1 MRIAVY
7 PGSFDPIT
15 MGHIDIIKRASVMF
29 DKLIICVMANAKKTP
44 VCTPEERVELIKRA
58 TAGIENIE
66 VTSYGGLLADFA
78 RQQGAGFIVRGLRAL
93 SDFEYEFQMALT
105 NRKLS
110 PEVETIFMMPQEE
123 YSYVTASMVREIAH
137 YAGDVSPFVPPAV
150 MPHVRAY
157 IARLKERPAR

>member
-29 DKLIICVMANAKKTP
+29 DKLIICVMSNAKKTP
-44 VCTPEERVELIKRA
+44 VFTPEERVELIRRA
-58 TAGIENIE
+58 TVGIDNIE

-78 RQQGAGFIVRGLRAL
+78 RERGAGFIVRGLRAL

-105 NRKLS
+105 NRKLYPDADTVFLTTS
-110 PEVETIFMMPQEE
+110 AEYMYLSSSIVKEVIRNGGFVRDALPEQ
-123 YSYVTASMVREIAH
+123 IAD
-137 YAGDVSPFVPPAV
+137 DVVQKIRS
-150 MPHVRAY
+150 
-157 IARLKERPAR
+157 

>member
-29 DKLIICVMANAKKTP
+29 DKLIICVMSNAKKTP
-44 VCTPEERVELIKRA
+44 LFTPEERVDLIKRA
-58 TAGIENIE
+58 TAGVENIE
-66 VTSYGGLLADFA
+66 VTSFGGLLADFA

-105 NRKLS
+105 NRKLYPDADTVFLTTS
-110 PEVETIFMMPQEE
+110 AEYMYLSSSIVKEVIRNGGFVRDALPEQ
-123 YSYVTASMVREIAH
+123 IAD
-137 YAGDVSPFVPPAV
+137 DVVKKIRS
-150 MPHVRAY
+150 
-157 IARLKERPAR
+157 

>member
-1 MRIAVY
+1 MRTAVY

-29 DKLIICVMANAKKTP
+29 DKLIICVMSNAKKTP
-44 VCTPEERVELIKRA
+44 LFTPEERVELIRRA
-58 TAGIENIE
+58 TEGIPNIE

-105 NRKLS
+105 NRKLYPDADTVFLTTS
-110 PEVETIFMMPQEE
+110 AEYMYLSSSIVKEVIRNGGFVRDALPEQ
-123 YSYVTASMVREIAH
+123 IAD
-137 YAGDVSPFVPPAV
+137 DVVKKI
-150 MPHVRAY
+150 RA
-157 IARLKERPAR
+157 

>member
-29 DKLIICVMANAKKTP
+29 DKLIICVMSNAKKTP
-44 VCTPEERVELIKRA
+44 VFTPDERVELIRRA
-58 TAGIENIE
+58 TAGIANIE

-78 RQQGAGFIVRGLRAL
+78 RERGAGFIVRGLRAL

-105 NRKLS
+105 NRKLYPDADTVFLTTS
-110 PEVETIFMMPQEE
+110 AEYMYLSSSIVKEVIRNGGFVRDALPEQIADDV
-123 YSYVTASMVREIAH
+123 VRKIR
-137 YAGDVSPFVPPAV
+137 S
-150 MPHVRAY
+150 
-157 IARLKERPAR
+157 

>member
-29 DKLIICVMANAKKTP
+29 DKLIICVMSNAKKTP
-44 VCTPEERVELIKRA
+44 VFTPDERVELIRRA
-58 TAGIENIE
+58 TAGVANIE

-78 RQQGAGFIVRGLRAL
+78 RARGAGFIVRGLRAL

-105 NRKLS
+105 NRKLYPDADTVFLTTS
-110 PEVETIFMMPQEE
+110 AEYMYLSSSIVKEVIRNGGFVRDALPEQIADDV
-123 YSYVTASMVREIAH
+123 VRKIR
-137 YAGDVSPFVPPAV
+137 S
-150 MPHVRAY
+150 
-157 IARLKERPAR
+157 

>member
-1 MRIAVY
+1 MRTAVY

-29 DKLIICVMANAKKTP
+29 DKLIICVMSNAKKTP
-44 VCTPEERVELIKRA
+44 IFTPEERVELIKRA

-78 RQQGAGFIVRGLRAL
+78 RQRGAGFIVRGLRAL

-105 NRKLS
+105 NRKLNPDADTVFLTTS
-110 PEVETIFMMPQEE
+110 AEYMYLSSSIVKEVIRNGGVVRDAIPEQ
-123 YSYVTASMVREIAH
+123 IAD
-137 YAGDVSPFVPPAV
+137 DVVKKI
-150 MPHVRAY
+150 RA
-157 IARLKERPAR
+157 

>member
-15 MGHIDIIKRASVMF
+15 MGHLDIIRRASVMF
-29 DKLIICVMANAKKTP
+29 DKLIICVMSNAKKTP
-44 VCTPEERVELIKRA
+44 IFTPEERVELIKRA
-58 TAGIENIE
+58 AAGIDNVE

-105 NRKLS
+105 NRKLYPDADTVFLATS
-110 PEVETIFMMPQEE
+110 AEYMYLSSSIVKEVIRNGGFVRDAIPEP
-123 YSYVTASMVREIAH
+123 IAE
-137 YAGDVSPFVPPAV
+137 DVIKKI
-150 MPHVRAY
+150 RG
-157 IARLKERPAR
+157 